1 MVPLVICSI
10 ICKIQ
15 IEGGSVGIVPSVVVE
30 RHHYVL
36 AFFLTLSHPTL
47 IFSTQSS
54 LDCPVLQDGIS
65 HWCSEV
71 VKA

>member
-1 MVPLVICSI
+1 M
-10 ICKIQ
+10 ICKTQ

-30 RHHYVL
+30 RHHYGL

-54 LDCPVLQDGIS
+54 PDCKMAFLIGAQR
-65 HWCSEV
+65 
-71 VKA
+71 